1 MKHMEQLKKALQGRK
16 TLIFIDFEGTQFSHE
31 IIASGLCKCRIDEDG
46 KIVREDEGIILYTKA
61 RASIGSFI
69 TKMTSLT
76 EDFIRENGITWEET
90 IDRINDYIGTDLD
103 DVVFVCFGSNDPRMV
118 LESCRIS
125 HPDNSK
131 EAKKWIPHFFDLM
144 TFLSQ
149 YIRDEKG
156 NTYSLLNFLK
166 LYAVEPVGAAHNPL
180 NDAINLKNLYRA
192 AIDRPDILFEEY
204 QKLLCRM
211 KILPPPVR
219 AIVQHLASGE
229 DVSHEDFL
237 KLVRE
242 YLA

>member
-1 MKHMEQLKKALQGRK
+1 MEQLKKALKGRK

-31 IIASGLCKCRIDEDG
+31 IIASGLCKCRIDEEG
-46 KIVREDEGIILYTKA
+46 NIIEEDEGLILYTKA

-76 EDFIRENGITWEET
+76 EEFIRENGLTWEET
-90 IDRINDYIGTDLD
+90 IDRIDDYIGENLE

-125 HPDNSK
+125 HPDNAQQ
-131 EAKKWIPHFFDLM
+131 AKKWIPHFFDLM

-166 LYAVEPVGAAHNPL
+166 LYSVDSIGAAHNPL

-192 AIDRPDILFEEY
+192 AIARPEILFEEY

-211 KILPPPVR
+211 KLLPSPVR
-219 AIVQHLASGE
+219 TIVQNLCMGK